1 MGDDRADAPAA
12 TDGASSRAGATWGS
26 LLSAQDFAAIAS
38 VGFEPVG
45 HVLGAVVAHLGY
57 VTQRAKCSAIGTYTS
72 GTDLASASTDSFN
85 ALLRKRYGVRRQ
97 ALSRAIEEC
106 QALGG
111 DGIVGVKLSIRQFPA
126 GGTEFSLL
134 GTAVRARTGIRPAA
148 PFSSHLSAE
157 AFARL
162 LRSGWVPAA
171 LVFGIAL
178 GARHDDARTRKQARR
193 KATGEVRGYSQLV
206 RETRRDARVQLEQAV
221 AAQGADGVVVDEM
234 TLHIG
239 ERECPTEEGS
249 HDHVAEAAIMGTAI
263 AAFTPSPGADGQAPL
278 TIMRLNPSAT
288 ASTGLRPV
296 TPPPEPEPPPDSEAG
311 LPDRLLSAW
320 AARRASYAFV
330 AYSDSAGVSR
340 KPDV

>member
-1 MGDDRADAPAA
+1 MGDDRAAVPAA

-26 LLSAQDFAAIAS
+26 LLSTQDFAAITS

-45 HVLGAVVAHLGY
+45 SVLGAVVVHLGY
-57 VTQRAKCSAIGTYTS
+57 VTQRAKCSAIGTYTP
-72 GTDLASASTDSFN
+72 GTDLASASADSFN

-111 DGIVGVKLSIRQFPA
+111 DGIVGVTLSIRPFPA
-126 GGTEFSLL
+126 GGTEFSVM
-134 GTAVRARTGIRPAA
+134 GTAIRARTGIHPAA
-148 PFSSHLSAE
+148 PFTSHLSAE

-162 LRSGWVPAA
+162 LRSGWVPTA

-193 KATGEVRGYSQLV
+193 KATGEVRGYSQLI

-249 HDHVAEAAIMGTAI
+249 RDHMAEATIMGTTI
-263 AAFTPSPGADGQAPL
+263 AAFARSPDAGGWGPL
-278 TIMRLNPSAT
+278 TIMPLNPSPT

-296 TPPPEPEPPPDSEAG
+296 SPPESEPQPDSEAG
-311 LPDRLLSAW
+311 LLDRFLSAW
-320 AARRASYAFV
+320 AARRAAHAPVAF
-330 AYSDSAGVSR
+330 SDSAGVAR
-340 KPDV
+340 KPEL